1 MNKSFKTVEKGTI
14 IEYDILL
21 EFTSKDTNK
30 KYVFYTDK
38 KNSNIYISY
47 YKVEND
53 IYILTPIENQDEIN
67 MCKEILEEIKNNK

>member
-38 KNSNIYISY
+38 KNNNIYISY